1 MEFSRKYLSIFAR
14 SSVLYVRLGFQD
26 VSDSRDYGTFKGPLS
41 GLRQFLASP
50 LKMIKNV
57 SKPYLFSR
65 YLNFCPDFFYV
76 KNSFMRKL
84 RVISKVATSQIG
96 KQITTLYI
104 LTNIF
109 RSGDNHTMKQT
120 WLVYRIKLEKYF
132 S

>member
-1 MEFSRKYLSIFAR
+1 
-14 SSVLYVRLGFQD
+14 
-26 VSDSRDYGTFKGPLS
+26 
-41 GLRQFLASP
+41 
-50 LKMIKNV
+50 
-57 SKPYLFSR
+57 
-65 YLNFCPDFFYV
+65 
-76 KNSFMRKL
+76 MRKL